1 MSIGAD
7 YSHTGCKSTDLA
19 GLVSSI
25 DLYDPTYDAINKPE
39 IIFTVYDNSSRQQ
52 FDSWGIFVQD
62 RVKLS
67 EAFQI
72 VGGLRYSEIRQELR
86 FTETGFPTDVTRQS
100 DTAGTTTL
108 GLRSEER
115 RVGKECVSTCR
126 SRWSPALTIITNATT
141 YQTTKYSL
149 SSKQTRLRYQCEVTT
164 THA

>member
-1 MSIGAD
+1 MPNPFPSRCSSDLNVFNGKFGRGGMEHQLSIGAD
-7 YSHTGCKSTDLA
+7 YSHTVFKSTDLA

-100 DTAGTTTL
+100 DTAWTTTD
-108 GLRSEER
+108 RKS
-115 RVGKECVSTCR
+115 
-126 SRWSPALTIITNATT
+126 
-141 YQTTKYSL
+141 
-149 SSKQTRLRYQCEVTT
+149 TRLNSS
-164 THA
+164 

>member
-1 MSIGAD
+1 MEHQLSIGAD
-7 YSHTGCKSTDLA
+7 YSHTVLKSTDLA

-100 DTAGTTTL
+100 DTD
-108 GLRSEER
+108 RKS
-115 RVGKECVSTCR
+115 
-126 SRWSPALTIITNATT
+126 
-141 YQTTKYSL
+141 
-149 SSKQTRLRYQCEVTT
+149 TRLNSS
-164 THA
+164 H